1 MKLKYDEIQK
11 DSGDNDAEVMLANY
25 DLREIIKKKILKQ
38 EMILKGF
45 K

>member
-25 DLREIIKKKILKQ
+25 DLIEIIKKKTLKQ
-38 EMILKGF
+38 ERILQGF